1 MKQLLVK
8 EIRQYLPSCRR
19 LVINAE
25 SQKKIDDKG
34 DYFEITVFDGDL
46 RNCAVIVLEK
56 SPLFNTT
63 LDVTRFL
70 TEDVEVFV
78 DEGLPYTL
86 DDIRLAEDVEV
97 FVSEKGLPYTKNVQV
112 CGVDF
117 AIAVKGLL
125 DIDGKDTSLYTCFNG
140 LTIWGNVEKVLVNGI
155 EKNYYKDIQKL
166 RRNDRIDI
174 FTDSKHLG
182 FEVISAED
190 KFSLRMRNDIGIY
203 LDLIELELKIESGE
217 IPLVKWIL
225 TENIETE
232 KTDAEK

>member
-1 MKQLLVK
+1 MA
-8 EIRQYLPSCRR
+8 ID
-19 LVINAE
+19 AE
-25 SQKKIDDKG
+25 SQRRIDDKG
-34 DYFEITVFDGDL
+34 DYFEIAVLGRDL
-46 RNCAVIVLEK
+46 RDCAVIILEK

-70 TEDVEVFV
+70 A
-78 DEGLPYTL
+78 G
-86 DDIRLAEDVEV
+86 DVEV
-97 FVSEKGLPYTKNVQV
+97 FVSEEELPYTKNVQV

-140 LTIWGNVEKVLVNGI
+140 RTIWGNVEKVLVNGA
-155 EKNYYKDIQKL
+155 EKDYYKDIQKL
-166 RRNDRIDI
+166 RRNDRIDV

-190 KFSLRMRNDIGIY
+190 KFYLRIKNDTGIN
-203 LDLIELELKIESGE
+203 LDLAELELKIESGE